1 MTVDKLIKA
10 LRAVKKKYPKTGG
23 KLRIELHHPMDLDN
37 GKTRLSVPA
46 DTKFFGVA
54 TYQEDEEYA
63 EEKVV
68 VIK

>member
-1 MTVDKLIKA
+1 MTVNKLIKA
-10 LRAVKKKYPKTGG
+10 LQAVKKKYPKTGG

-37 GKTRLSVPA
+37 GKTKLSIPA
-46 DTKFFGVA
+46 DINFFGVA
-54 TYQEDEEYA
+54 TYKEDEDYP